1 MDTLPYAALRALY
14 GQRAKMGG
22 SMETDMIDKLFLELS
37 QVTKAKT
44 KKELDLEGLLKCVLE
59 AWEKDGIKD
68 MDGHRQLYNRAS
80 HRITTSS
87 T

>member
-1 MDTLPYAALRALY
+1 
-14 GQRAKMGG
+14 
-22 SMETDMIDKLFLELS
+22 MEIEMIDKLFLELS

-44 KKELDLEGLLKCVLE
+44 EKEIRLENLLKCVLE

-68 MDGHRQLYNRAS
+68 QDGHRQLYNRAS
-80 HRITTSS
+80 HRITTAS